1 MSRISE
7 YRRET
12 ILNAALAEFGT
23 RGIEGASIS
32 EIAARAGIGKSTIYE
47 YFTSKSEL
55 FFAVCKMKA
64 RQIMEEVCAV
74 FAQDIPFASQLEHYV
89 RMMLCLTQEVDMSQI
104 LRMVGN
110 ESLSELREMVEQLW
124 TQMAAATE
132 RAVQRAQSAGELAA
146 DLDAPAA
153 AAYFLSIPNP
163 YFIYRMKMLGRED
176 PARTLVE
183 LAMRGMQSVG

>member
-32 EIAARAGIGKSTIYE
+32 EIAARAGIGKSTVYE

-55 FFAVCKMKA
+55 FLAVCKMKA

-74 FAQDIPFASQLEHYV
+74 FAQDIPFASQLERGLPMTITDP
-89 RMMLCLTQEVDMSQI
+89 RMRSFFMSASARFSAYPGSAVIICLT
-104 LRMVGN
+104 RM
-110 ESLSELREMVEQLW
+110 
-124 TQMAAATE
+124 
-132 RAVQRAQSAGELAA
+132 
-146 DLDAPAA
+146 PAA
-153 AAYFLSIPNP
+153 
-163 YFIYRMKMLGRED
+163 
-176 PARTLVE
+176 V
-183 LAMRGMQSVG
+183 